1 MNKVTDESDSAKAIK
16 QMKLF
21 DPNFDIYEF
30 EREAK
35 VIFEETYKSY
45 LLGELNVLEKIC
57 GETALAYFR
66 VNLRRNKE
74 LKVEPKYKNLW
85 NIEEVRFTK
94 GFVADTSKLPVFIFT
109 VKT

>member
-1 MNKVTDESDSAKAIK
+1 
-16 QMKLF
+16 MKLF

-35 VIFEETYKSY
+35 VIFEETYKSF
-45 LLGELNVLEKIC
+45 LLGELSVLEKIC

-74 LKVEPKYKNLW
+74 MVF
-85 NIEEVRFTK
+85 NIK
-94 GFVADTSKLPVFIFT
+94 
-109 VKT
+109 

>member
-1 MNKVTDESDSAKAIK
+1 
-16 QMKLF
+16 MKLF

-74 LKVEPKYKNLW
+74 LVIFNLI
-85 NIEEVRFTK
+85 IESWAK
-94 GFVADTSKLPVFIFT
+94 I
-109 VKT
+109 